1 MFDDIHLFSIVVVFT
16 KEKTSALSDIEVL
29 KEEVQ
34 HHKEEINNKATEKVN
49 IMVVFTLQSIEW

>member
-1 MFDDIHLFSIVVVFT
+1 MFDDIHFFSIVVVFT

-49 IMVVFTLQSIEW
+49 IMVVFTLQSIE

>member
-49 IMVVFTLQSIEW
+49 IMVVFTLQSIE